1 MTHEFTIAEARN
13 HLSEVVRLAEDEGV
27 VELTRRGK
35 PVALVVS
42 TGEFARLCSRPR
54 EPFSFLAEL
63 RAAYDVDQN
72 GLEPGDLDAVRD
84 RDPGRAVHL

>member
-13 HLSEVVRLAEDEGV
+13 HLSEVVRLAEDEGI

-42 TGEFARLCSRPR
+42 TGEFARLCFQPR
-54 EPFSFLAEL
+54 EPFGFLAEL
-63 RAAYDVDQN
+63 RAAHDADKN
-72 GLEPGDLDAVRD
+72 GLEPADLDAVRD
-84 RDPGRAVHL
+84 RDPGRAVRL